1 MDLCIYLFLLKNPL
15 PSFELPMNLLD
26 WFPQQRMK
34 TKREEIT
41 ELILKIETQQKL
53 ILESEKHSDAGHS
66 PYEDTLE
73 SADLIPPI
81 SS

>member
-1 MDLCIYLFLLKNPL
+1 
-15 PSFELPMNLLD
+15 MNLLD

-34 TKREEIT
+34 KKREEIK
-41 ELILKIETQQKL
+41 ELILKLQSQQQL
-53 ILESEKHSDAGHS
+53 NRENSGQELDAGEVS
-66 PYEDTLE
+66 EDLDIGDALE

>member
-1 MDLCIYLFLLKNPL
+1 
-15 PSFELPMNLLD
+15 MNLLD

-34 TKREEIT
+34 TKREEIK
-41 ELILKIETQQKL
+41 ELILKLQSLQKL
-53 ILESEKHSDAGHS
+53 DRENSGQDLGVGDVCDDLDIGDA
-66 PYEDTLE
+66 LE